1 MKTVAQHVLYVV
13 VFAKSIYES
22 RSSVQNHLQPIEFI
36 DCSSGEKSIAV
47 VDSRNDEA
55 VDHCLCY
62 LSGKSFHAALYPT
75 ELKETAADE
84 LVDVCKNWTNFPL
97 TPSITPIHT

>member
-1 MKTVAQHVLYVV
+1 MKTVAQHGLYVV

-22 RSSVQNHLQPIEFI
+22 RSGVQNHLQPIELI
-36 DCSSGEKSIAV
+36 DCSSGEKSVAV

-62 LSGKSFHAALYPT
+62 LNGKSFHAALYPT

-84 LVDVCKNWTNFPL
+84 LVDGCLNMLILICGHGQWA
-97 TPSITPIHT
+97 